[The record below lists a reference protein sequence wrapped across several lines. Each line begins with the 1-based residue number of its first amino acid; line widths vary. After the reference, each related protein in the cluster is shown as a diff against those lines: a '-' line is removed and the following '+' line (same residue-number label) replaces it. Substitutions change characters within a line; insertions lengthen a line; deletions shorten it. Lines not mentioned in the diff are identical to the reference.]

1 MRGDHACLAPSNTIS
16 TAPDPI
22 RQQPHVTRPAIINLR
37 QPSLAKGITV
47 RLVVRLSSYIPVLTG
62 IPLTTSNTMGLSQRI
77 RIIMVRPSMRLEF
90 HGTEPNLD
98 LVHAAKPVAVE
109 RSNAR
114 VLINP
119 NRRPRADHEQ
129 HHFLLPNFSPIFSGE
144 CAAQSMRCRF
154 SNILFSAVLVGC
166 IDSGWLSSGVPGRHI
181 ELCIIE
187 PPLLVH
193 RLNHRCRTLGSNAPE
208 QLHLLAVLLDAP
220 LAAVVLLAVV

>member
-1 MRGDHACLAPSNTIS
+1 M
-16 TAPDPI
+16 
-22 RQQPHVTRPAIINLR
+22 
-37 QPSLAKGITV
+37 SLG
-47 RLVVRLSSYIPVLTG
+47 
-62 IPLTTSNTMGLSQRI
+62 QRI

-129 HHFLLPNFSPIFSGE
+129 HHFLLPNFSSVFSGE
-144 CAAQSMRCRF
+144 SAAQNMRCSF
-154 SNILFSAVLVGC
+154 SKILFSVVLVGC
-166 IDSGWLSSGVPGRHI
+166 IDSGWLSSGVPGRDI

-187 PPLLVH
+187 PPLLVQS
-193 RLNHRCRTLGSNAPE
+193 LNNLGSTLGSDAPE
-208 QLHLLAVLLDAP
+208 QRYLLAMLLDFP
-220 LAAVVLLAVV
+220 LPAVV

>member
-1 MRGDHACLAPSNTIS
+1 M
-16 TAPDPI
+16 
-22 RQQPHVTRPAIINLR
+22 
-37 QPSLAKGITV
+37 SLG
-47 RLVVRLSSYIPVLTG
+47 
-62 IPLTTSNTMGLSQRI
+62 QRI

-90 HGTEPNLD
+90 HRTEPNLD

-129 HHFLLPNFSPIFSGE
+129 HHFLLPNFSPIFSSE
-144 CAAQSMRCRF
+144 SAAQSMRCRF

-166 IDSGWLSSGVPGRHI
+166 IDSGWLSSGVPGRDI
-181 ELCIIE
+181 ELSAIE
-187 PPLLVH
+187 PALGIH
-193 RLNHRCRTLGSNAPE
+193 RSDNLGSSLGRNAPE